1 MKRVLFFVFALLVIF
16 NNANSQTLRPGV
28 LVVGNGNAAVAAAI
42 QSAMSGVE
50 TTILLQ
56 AGGFDISPIRN
67 DLNSGVQATFLQ
79 KIRDAKNI
87 KDSTQI
93 VSFDKM
99 LANEVLKKWTDSTKK
114 LTVISNVMWVK
125 ADGGTN
131 NTTIKLSDGR
141 TIKPKVLINVA
152 DAKLNAALKA
162 TAANTKT
169 PEKLDYANTIY
180 RTSVAAGMNLNGSTN
195 HTFSLYNLLLTE
207 KDNFVWVSD
216 PQSMLVGQAAG
227 ATAAYAAFFSF
238 KTSASNLKSIQG
250 ELIAYKLNLMPFA
263 DVKQI
268 DSNWKAIQFVG
279 VTGVIKGEF
288 VNGNLSFG
296 PEKLITTAEI
306 KQPIKDAHYK
316 AQIWFDDY
324 KSDIIT
330 IGSAME
336 MISYVGNKAIDAMK
350 KDVPKKWK
358 TSYHFKT
365 EFDAE
370 RQINRREL
378 AVLLQDYMPPFNVT
392 IDKTGKIIR

>member
-1 MKRVLFFVFALLVIF
+1 MKRVLFFVFASLLIIKE
-16 NNANSQTLRPGV
+16 ANSQTLRPGV
-28 LVVGNGNAAVAAAI
+28 LVVGNGNAAAAAAI
-42 QSAMSGVE
+42 QSAMSGIE

-56 AGGFDISPIRN
+56 AGGFDISPIN
-67 DLNSGVQATFLQ
+67 DDLSSGIQETFLQ
-79 KIRDAKNI
+79 KIRNAKNI
-87 KDSTQI
+87 KDSTQA
-93 VSFDKM
+93 VNFDKI

-131 NTTIKLSDGR
+131 ISTIKLSDGK

-152 DAKLNAALKA
+152 DAKLNAALKV
-162 TAANTKT
+162 TALNSGASQKV
-169 PEKLDYANTIY
+169 DYANTTY
-180 RTSVAAGMNLNGSTN
+180 RTSIASGMNLNGTTAN
-195 HTFSLYNLLLTE
+195 TFSLYNFLLAE

-216 PQSMLVGQAAG
+216 PQSMLIGQAAG
-227 ATAAYAAFFSF
+227 ATAAYAAFFSQ
-238 KTSASNLKSIQG
+238 KTSVSNLKRIQG
-250 ELIAYKLNLMPFA
+250 ELIAYKLNLMPFT
-263 DVKQI
+263 DVKRT

-279 VTGVIKGEF
+279 VTGVLKGEF
-288 VNGNLSFG
+288 ANENLLFV
-296 PEKLITTAEI
+296 PEKLVTTEEI
-306 KQPIKDAHYK
+306 KQPIKDSYYK

-330 IGSAME
+330 IGAAME

-350 KDVPKKWK
+350 KDIPKRWK
-358 TSYHFKT
+358 TSYQFKT
-365 EFDAE
+365 DFDPE

>member
-1 MKRVLFFVFALLVIF
+1 MKRVLFLVFASLLIF
-16 NNANSQTLRPGV
+16 NEANSQTVRPGV
-28 LVVGNGNAAVAAAI
+28 LVVGNGNAAAAAAI

-56 AGGFDISPIRN
+56 AGGFDISPIN
-67 DLNSGVQATFLQ
+67 DDLSSGIQATFLQ
-79 KIRDAKNI
+79 KIRNAKNI
-87 KDSTQI
+87 KDSTQA
-93 VSFDKM
+93 VNFDKM

-131 NTTIKLSDGR
+131 SSTIKLSDGK

-152 DAKLNAALKA
+152 DAKLNEALKV
-162 TAANTKT
+162 TALNSGASQKV
-169 PEKLDYANTIY
+169 DYANTTY
-180 RTSVAAGMNLNGSTN
+180 RTSIASGMNLNGTTAN
-195 HTFSLYNLLLTE
+195 TFSLYNFLLAE

-216 PQSMLVGQAAG
+216 PQSMLIGQAAG
-227 ATAAYAAFFSF
+227 ATAAYAAFFSQ
-238 KTSASNLKSIQG
+238 KTSVSNLKRIQG
-250 ELIAYKLNLMPFA
+250 ELIAYKLNLMPFT
-263 DVKQI
+263 DVKQT

-279 VTGVIKGEF
+279 VTGVLKGEF
-288 VNGNLSFG
+288 ANENLLFV
-296 PEKLITTAEI
+296 PEKLITTEEI
-306 KQPIKDAHYK
+306 KQPIKDSYYK

-330 IGSAME
+330 IGAAME

-350 KDVPKKWK
+350 KDLPKKWK
-358 TSYHFKT
+358 SSYHFKT
-365 EFDAE
+365 EFDTA